1 MLRSFKVL
9 RYPQKFWSGP
19 ERSYEVLR
27 SLERSSEVFKGKV
40 LRDHK
45 TLERSKEGLKVF
57 LRTSLHCFK
66 MSLEIFD
73 GPKRSKG
80 VHRGP

>member
-1 MLRSFKVL
+1 MLGSEVL
-9 RYPQKFWSGP
+9 RYLRGP

-45 TLERSKEGLKVF
+45 TLERSKEGLKGF
-57 LRTSLHCFK
+57 LRTSLHSSK
-66 MSLEIFD
+66 MSLEIFN

-80 VHRGP
+80 VLRGP